1 MTTLSDL
8 TKVQLENGLTVL
20 LKEVKTAPIVSFWM
34 WYRVG
39 SRNEPTGKTGASHW
53 VEHMQ
58 FKGTEAFPGD
68 AVEKMVSRTGG
79 NWNAMTSFD
88 WTTYYETL
96 PADQVRLAL
105 EIEAD
110 RMVNSLYEPE
120 EVESER
126 TVIISERQGSENE
139 PMFLL
144 DEEVTAAA
152 FRVHPY
158 HHEVLGDQIDVETMT
173 RDDLYGHYQTYY
185 APNNAIAVLVGDFDS
200 DDVLAQIK
208 EIYGSIPAQD
218 TPRPFV
224 RPEPPQR
231 GERRV
236 MLEGD
241 GESSYM
247 VVSYHGPDSRDPDFF
262 PMLVLTSALTGAKSM
277 GSGGTSNRTSRL
289 YKALVLNE
297 LAAFMG
303 GSFFATIDPYLYSI
317 SVMSRPGVALSEIEA
332 ALDAE
337 IARLA
342 DEPLT
347 DYEFEKVMKQS
358 KAAFAFSAESASN
371 LGFWYGY
378 AEILDDYTWFTD
390 YLTKLE
396 QVTIA
401 DVQRVAQKYL
411 VNSNRVVGHYVPKAA
426 LEVA

>member
-1 MTTLSDL
+1 MTTLSDI

-39 SRNEPTGKTGASHW
+39 SRNEPTGKTGVSHW

-158 HHEVLGDQIDVETMT
+158 HHEVLGDQIDIETMS
-173 RDDLYGHYQTYY
+173 RDDLYGHYKTFY
-185 APNNAIAVLVGDFDS
+185 APNNAIAVLAGDFDTE
-200 DDVLAQIK
+200 DVLAQIK
-208 EIYGSIPAQD
+208 EIYGDIPPSEL
-218 TPRPFV
+218 PRPFV

-247 VVSYHGPDSRDPDFF
+247 VASYHGPAANDPDYF
-262 PMLVLTSALTGAKSM
+262 PMLVLTSALSGARMM
-277 GSGGTSNRTSRL
+277 GGSSSNRTSRL
-289 YKALVLNE
+289 YKALVLEE
-297 LAAFMG
+297 LAAFMS
-303 GSFFATIDPYLYSI
+303 GSFFATIDPYLYSV
-317 SVMSRPGVALSEIEA
+317 SVMARPGVTLGEIET

-347 DYEFEKVMKQS
+347 EKEFEKVRKQA
-358 KAAFAFSAESASN
+358 KAAFAFSAESVSN

-378 AEILDDYTWFTD
+378 SEILDDYTWFTD
-390 YLTKLE
+390 YISKLE
-396 QVTIA
+396 QVTIE
-401 DVQRVAQKYL
+401 DVQRVAKKYL
-411 VNSNRVVGHYVPKAA
+411 VNSNRTVGHYVPKSQLVPA
-426 LEVA
+426 